1 MPYPVPSH
9 VKLTDVEMEVFRPSE
24 AEFGICRISI
34 DRQRRKN
41 AFRPETVEDLIVA
54 FRMAED
60 DPQIGCIIL
69 QGKGKDFCA
78 GGDQS
83 VRGEGGYSH
92 SNSEVPPRL
101 KVLDLHV
108 QMKRCPK
115 PIMAVVKGYAVGG
128 GHILHMVCD
137 ITLCDNTAVFGQT
150 GPRMGSFDAGYG
162 CSRMARLT
170 GPRMGSFDAGY
181 GCSRMAR
188 LVGQKKARELWFLAK
203 FYHAKEAADMGL
215 VNKVVE
221 RGASGWGVDYEAI
234 KWARRMM
241 GNSPSA
247 LACLKAA
254 LNADEDGAA
263 GMMQLAG
270 NATRLYY
277 LTDEGKEGR
286 EAFLAKRPPYWRKI
300 PSSKL

>member
-1 MPYPVPSH
+1 MMTSNSTNSTTST
-9 VKLTDVEMEVFRPSE
+9 L
-24 AEFGICRISI
+24 
-34 DRQRRKN
+34 
-41 AFRPETVEDLIVA
+41 
-54 FRMAED
+54 
-60 DPQIGCIIL
+60 
-69 QGKGKDFCA
+69 
-78 GGDQS
+78 QS

-137 ITLCDNTAVFGQT
+137 ITLCDNTAVFGQ
-150 GPRMGSFDAGYG
+150 
-162 CSRMARLT
+162 T